1 LPLKDSYKGDQ
12 NEISILYPAGVIAE
26 MQTTA
31 ATPVLFALCILCAG
45 QPDPAFVAD
54 RHFWLPGLIYFC
66 VVMGQYALT
75 FWLLTL
81 LRNSGVSEPL
91 HNGLLTSLSYLC
103 VIILMLLAGH
113 SFEAALLSEGLVEQ
127 RLMSA
132 AAGMAREGFMP
143 FVTPMPC
150 LLTAR
155 PMILSAYL
163 APNKI
168 TMSKL
173 PAHCRV

>member
-1 LPLKDSYKGDQ
+1 MPLKDSYKGDQ

-54 RHFWLPGLIYFC
+54 RHLWLRGLIYFC

-113 SFEAALLSEGLVEQ
+113 SFEAALLSKGLAEQ

-132 AAGMAREGFMP
+132 AAEMARRLYAFCHP
-143 FVTPMPC
+143 YAVFAYRQAYDFICIP
-150 LLTAR
+150 
-155 PMILSAYL
+155 SAE
-163 APNKI
+163 
-168 TMSKL
+168 
-173 PAHCRV
+173 